1 MADLIPQPIWNWL
14 SKAWR
19 SMEDLADKIDDLIC
33 TFEGGGDTTMD
44 TVAMYMFGWML
55 FGLVVLGVG
64 RFAYGKFIRTRLSS
78 TDKTVTPKTDVAEV
92 IKPAKAVVTESAKP
106 VAASAGKYV
115 PPTPPVRK
123 RLGSKSGRPT
133 GLVVKPKSSTVIH
146 PPPTATGPESE
157 SVKWVNDFFT
167 WLYSDIV
174 VVNELLNTWIQSLN
188 EFTKKSVAEVSH
200 YICFL
205 IFIEFYC

>member
-1 MADLIPQPIWNWL
+1 
-14 SKAWR
+14 
-19 SMEDLADKIDDLIC
+19 MEDLADKIDDLIC

-64 RFAYGKFIRTRLSS
+64 RFVYGKFIRTRLTSEKS
-78 TDKTVTPKTDVAEV
+78 EPTEQPSPTTVTPKTDIVEV
-92 IKPAKAVVTESAKP
+92 AKP
-106 VAASAGKYV
+106 VKPVVAEIVKPVSSGPGKYV
-115 PPTPPVRK
+115 PPTPPIRK
-123 RLGSKSGRPT
+123 RLGSKTGRPT
-133 GLVVKPKSSTVIH
+133 GLVKSKSSSVIH

-157 SVKWVNDFFT
+157 SVKWVNDFFS

-188 EFTKKSVAEVSH
+188 DFTKKSVAEVS
-200 YICFL
+200 F
-205 IFIEFYC
+205 FISVIKQAY